1 MTDHLSH
8 QGHSGYHAP
17 ETRPVLRLLALTA
30 VAIGVLVLAAAA
42 FALSYQGIHLVARE
56 AGVSARLARVYPVII
71 DAMVVIAGAAVLA
84 LRGGGLVSRCY
95 AWLSLLVL
103 IAAGAAADVL
113 HATATKLPYKP
124 AAITAAVLPWALV
137 LIGFWLLVAIVRHA
151 RLHRTTATTGRPVAG
166 NQRPGS
172 GQPAQYRPAGPP
184 PIPVLAQSPITPSPM
199 PLSQVPAQGPTPA
212 QAPALLSSALS
223 VEPAAPIITEPS
235 SRPEPAQPE
244 PARPESTQPE
254 TAQPETAQPEKAEPE
269 VTAPETAA
277 APDVTQPEAAAG
289 PVVPEPE
296 TTREQQ
302 TATAISVPAE
312 PPAAAAVPA
321 GPEPVAAE
329 PVAAEPAVSEAAE
342 PGPVEPRAAEP
353 AVAQAAG
360 SGPVQPEIAEFE
372 HESGQEEPASSPV
385 PAFHRVWSSPTPP
398 GEDDQD

>member
-8 QGHSGYHAP
+8 QGHPGYHAP

-95 AWLSLLVL
+95 AWLSLLLL

-113 HATATKLPYKP
+113 HATATKLPHKP

-166 NQRPGS
+166 RQRPGS

-184 PIPVLAQSPITPSPM
+184 PIPVLAQSPMPPSP
-199 PLSQVPAQGPTPA
+199 VPAQRPA
-212 QAPALLSSALS
+212 PAEAPALLPSAQS
-223 VEPAAPIITEPS
+223 VDPGAPIATEP
-235 SRPEPAQPE
+235 PAQPE
-244 PARPESTQPE
+244 PARLETELPEPSQS
-254 TAQPETAQPEKAEPE
+254 EKAEPG
-269 VTAPETAA
+269 VTEAEAA
-277 APDVTQPEAAAG
+277 VEPDVTQPEAVVEPDAA
-289 PVVPEPE
+289 PPEAVVEPDVAQPE

-312 PPAAAAVPA
+312 PPAAVAVPA
-321 GPEPVAAE
+321 GPEPAGPEPAE
-329 PVAAEPAVSEAAE
+329 PEPVAPEPEAAEPAVSELGE
-342 PGPVEPRAAEP
+342 SD
-353 AVAQAAG
+353 
-360 SGPVQPEIAEFE
+360 SGRPEIGEFE
-372 HESGQEEPASSPV
+372 NQPAQDEPTPSPV